1 MSEQVPDLSAQQQK
15 PFVLR
20 GSLVRTV
27 VIALMVF
34 SIIPA
39 IIIGG
44 ISYIRF
50 RNSIQT
56 QTQTQLSSISQTY
69 SYQADQ
75 MVAEQQSVAD
85 EVVNSAL
92 MRTYITSL
100 LNGSGDK
107 NYNLALYSL
116 NKLLTDTVDTA
127 SDVGVRQFDVVDGLG
142 NVLLSSESTRIGKPF
157 SGTDFVKSLNGSTQT
172 VMTYNPNEA
181 LAEKIALVTT
191 QTYTAGSEET
201 KLTLFEYASPS
212 LLQTLLTN
220 PQSIFSYAHVFYITT
235 DGQIVSINPV
245 MQSPAVVE
253 ITPEFKATLTKLVA
267 ESNYGQN
274 YTYVNASNNE
284 VFSFIKKMNSF
295 NGTYVFEVPTSSVF
309 SQLQPLLS
317 FMLILLAATLLVV
330 GLIAFFAT
338 RQMVNPLVDLS
349 NKARRYANGD
359 FSQKASVTRSDE
371 IGLLANSFNN
381 MVEQLTTFYQ
391 NLETRVATR
400 TEGLRTSLEIGQQAV
415 ASATHNEIFQKTV
428 EQITEK
434 LGYTYASIYSIDA
447 TGKSMRLVAD
457 SSKVSEGLPER
468 NLLLPVD
475 NASLVGWVARN
486 NETRLSQDIT
496 NERPKMK
503 PESRLASAH
512 SDFAIPILLN
522 GKPTAVLNIQTE
534 AVNGFD
540 VESIPSFLIITRQI
554 EAGLQN
560 IALLESTQTNYQE
573 TILLYQATREIIQA
587 RSKEELYLSFTN
599 LFRQTDLAAF
609 LLDVTQ
615 EDVKIVKIGDA
626 QSTPLDDA
634 ILGTAIPFAKAL
646 TKLTSEGTEI
656 TTNFQYLTDFSN
668 LNAHFGR
675 RGCSSNAVIPI
686 FEGKEL
692 THLLAIGAR
701 SEDPLTAAQ
710 VQPYINLAGSI
721 GAAIERIQYM
731 ERLDTDAQRFEL
743 LKNIAEIA
751 TRKESENTFAAI
763 HEKINTIIGEGFGL
777 AIAINDSEHSQ
788 IEIPY
793 FFDDELIEVE
803 KYDYSSDLLTNII
816 RSRQS
821 VMIADAILSG
831 QRIIESAT
839 FQRTARSVVGVPL
852 FNGPQVLG
860 AFIVFDLNNANRFD
874 QASLTMV
881 ELVGSQIAAVI
892 NEEQLLQKLTVT
904 RANLDRQQFLLT
916 SILEN
921 LPSRVAVK
929 DQNNQFVTVS
939 RAFAQYVGYNQEKD
953 LLGKPDTFSYSTESP
968 ETSATTDAEVLATQ
982 RPILKVQEQWQKP
995 TGDVE
1000 WVMTSKMPLNSP
1012 DGSLHGLLSIYEDVT
1027 GMVTAENL
1035 ARRRADQLLTASEIA
1050 RESSSGA
1057 MDIGD
1062 TLARSVELIKER
1074 FGFYHASIFLIDP
1087 LGKFAV
1093 LRESTGDA
1101 GAQLKARAHKLAVG
1115 SASIVGQ
1122 ATGKGEPVVIGD
1134 VTKEANYYANPLLP
1148 ETRSELAIPMKI
1160 GDAILGALD
1169 VQSTKYNAFSL
1180 DDINIL
1186 QVLADQ
1192 VAVAVQNAELF
1203 TNTIETLSRHR
1214 LLHRITDVNVQANT
1228 VEDAIRAAIETLHSS
1243 LPDERV
1249 AYLSNVDNS
1258 ALLVQASAGY
1268 PSSDIGAS
1276 KYQFG
1281 QGLIGKAAQTRKPV
1295 MVPEVQADP
1304 AFYPI
1309 SVDSNSVMAIPVS
1322 FSDRLIG
1329 VINVEST
1336 QIAHFDDNDV
1346 DFVTTLANNLAS
1358 IISNIELVD
1367 QVRSQV
1373 ERQQKLFEITD
1384 KIRRSVDIE
1393 TIMKTSVTEIAS
1405 AMNIRKASIE
1415 INPRFQGEAQK
1426 EQE

>member
-27 VIALMVF
+27 VIALMIF

-39 IIIGG
+39 LIIGG

-75 MVAEQQSVAD
+75 MVAEQQAAAN

-92 MRTYITSL
+92 MRTYIGSL
-100 LNGSGDK
+100 LNGTGDN
-107 NYNLALYSL
+107 NYDVALYSL
-116 NKLLTDTVDTA
+116 NRLLTDSADSA
-127 SDVGVRQFDVVDGLG
+127 SDIGVRQFDVVDPLG
-142 NVLLSSESTRIGKPF
+142 TVLLSSDPARVGKPF
-157 SGTDFVKSLNGSTQT
+157 SGTDFIKALNGSTQT
-172 VMTYNPNEA
+172 VMTFSPNQV
-181 LAEKIALVTT
+181 LADKIALITT
-191 QTYTAGSEET
+191 QTFTAGTEES
-201 KLTLFEYASPS
+201 KLTLYAYASPT

-245 MQSPAVVE
+245 MQVPTTVQVS
-253 ITPEFKATLTKLVA
+253 PEFKAKLDQYVKD
-267 ESNYGQN
+267 SGYGKN
-274 YTYVNASNNE
+274 YTYINQSNNE
-284 VFSFIKKMNSF
+284 AFSYIKKMSAF

-309 SQLQPLLS
+309 SQLQPLLN
-317 FMLILLAATLLVV
+317 FMLILLAATLLVI

-359 FSQKASVTRSDE
+359 FSQKASITRSDE

-381 MVEQLTTFYQ
+381 MVDQLSTFYQ
-391 NLETRVATR
+391 NLESRVATR

-428 EQITEK
+428 DQVTEK
-434 LGYTYASIYSIDA
+434 LGYAYAAIYSLDA
-447 TGKSMRLVAD
+447 AGKNLRLVAD
-457 SSKVSEGLPER
+457 SSKVSEGLPQR
-468 NLLLPVD
+468 NLVLPLD
-475 NASLVGWVARN
+475 NTSLVGWVAKN
-486 NETRLSQDIT
+486 NESRLSQDIA
-496 NERPKMK
+496 NERPKLK
-503 PESRLASAH
+503 ADTRLVSAK

-534 AVNGFD
+534 TVNGFD
-540 VESIPSFLIITRQI
+540 IEAIPAFLIITRQI

-587 RSKEELYLSFTN
+587 NNKEELYSSFTN
-599 LFRQTDLAAF
+599 LFKQTDLAAF
-609 LLDVTQ
+609 LLDVNQ
-615 EDVKIVKIGDA
+615 EDVTIVNIGDL
-626 QSTPLDDA
+626 QSTPIDDA
-634 ILGTAIPFAKAL
+634 ILGTSIPFAKAL
-646 TKLTSEGTEI
+646 TKLGNEGTEI

-675 RGCSSNAVIPI
+675 RGCSSDAIIPI

-692 THLLAIGAR
+692 KHLLAIGSR
-701 SEDPLTAAQ
+701 SDEPLTADQ
-710 VQPYINLAGSI
+710 VQPYINLAGSL
-721 GAAIERIQYM
+721 GAALERIQYIQQ
-731 ERLDTDAQRFEL
+731 LDTDAQRFDL
-743 LKNIAEIA
+743 LRNITEIA
-751 TRKESENTFAAI
+751 TRKESDNTFAAI
-763 HEKINTIIGEGFGL
+763 HEKINSILGEGFGL
-777 AIAINDSEHSQ
+777 VIAVNDSDQSQ

-793 FFDDELIEVE
+793 FFDEELIAVD
-803 KYDYSSDLLTNII
+803 KYDYSSDLITSII

-821 VMIADAILSG
+821 AMVADAILSG
-831 QRIIESAT
+831 QRIIESSS

-852 FNGPQVLG
+852 LNGPQILG
-860 AFIVFDLNNANRFD
+860 AFIVFDLNKANRFD
-874 QASLTMV
+874 DASLTMM
-881 ELVGSQIAAVI
+881 ELVGAQIAAVI
-892 NEEQLLQKLTVT
+892 NEEQLLHKLTTT
-904 RANLDRQQFLLT
+904 RTNLDRQQFLLN
-916 SILEN
+916 SLLEN

-929 DQNNQFVTVS
+929 DQNNHFVTVS
-939 RAFAQYVGYNQEKD
+939 KAFAQYVGYNQEKE
-953 LLGKPDTFSYSTESP
+953 LIGKPDTFTFSTESS
-968 ETSATTDAEVLATQ
+968 ESTLTSDAEVLATQ
-982 RPILKVQEQWQKP
+982 RPLLNVQEQWNRP
-995 TGDVE
+995 TGEVE
-1000 WVMTSKMPLNSP
+1000 WVKTSKVPLNSP
-1012 DGSLHGLLSIYEDVT
+1012 DGSLHGLLSIHEDVT
-1027 GMVTAENL
+1027 GLVNAESL

-1050 RESSSGA
+1050 RESSSGS

-1074 FGFYHASIFLIDP
+1074 FGFYHASIFMIDP

-1093 LRESTGDA
+1093 LRESTGEA

-1115 SASIVGQ
+1115 SSSIVGQ

-1160 GDAILGALD
+1160 GDSVLGALD
-1169 VQSTKYNAFSL
+1169 VQSTKYNAFSQE
-1180 DDINIL
+1180 DINIL

-1228 VEDAIRAAIETLHSS
+1228 VEDAIRTAIETLHTT
-1243 LPDERV
+1243 LPEERI
-1249 AYLSNVDNS
+1249 AYLSNTDNA
-1258 ALLVQASAGY
+1258 ALIVQASAGY
-1268 PSSDIGAS
+1268 PGSDIGAS

-1281 QGLIGKAAQTRKPV
+1281 QGLIGKAAQTRKPL
-1295 MVPEVQADP
+1295 MVQEVQTDP
-1304 AFYPI
+1304 AYYPI
-1309 SVDSNSVMAIPVS
+1309 SVDSNSVMAVPVS

-1329 VINVEST
+1329 VINIEST
-1336 QIAHFDDNDV
+1336 QVAQFDDNDV

-1405 AMNIRKASIE
+1405 ALNIRKATIE
-1415 INPRFQGEAQK
+1415 INPKFQGETQK
-1426 EQE
+1426 EQS

>member
-27 VIALMVF
+27 VIALMIF

-39 IIIGG
+39 LIIGA

-75 MVAEQQSVAD
+75 MVAEQQAVAD
-85 EVVNSAL
+85 EVINSPL
-92 MRTYITSL
+92 MRTYIGSL
-100 LNGSGDK
+100 LNGVGDN

-116 NKLLTDTVDTA
+116 NRLLTDSADSA
-127 SDVGVRQFDVVDGLG
+127 SDIGVRQFDVVDPLG
-142 NVLLSSESTRIGKPF
+142 TVLLSSDSTRVGKPF
-157 SGTDFVKSLNGSTQT
+157 SGTDFVKALNGSTQT
-172 VMTYNPNEA
+172 VMTYSPNQV
-181 LAEKIALVTT
+181 LADKIALITT
-191 QTYTAGSEET
+191 QTFSAGTEES
-201 KLTLFEYASPS
+201 KLTLFAYASPT
-212 LLQTLLTN
+212 LLQTLLNN

-245 MQSPAVVE
+245 MQVPASVE
-253 ITPEFKATLTKLVA
+253 VSPEFKAKLDQLVA
-267 ESNYGQN
+267 DSSYGKN
-274 YTYVNASNNE
+274 YTYTNALNSE
-284 VFSFIKKMNSF
+284 VFSYIKKMSSF

-317 FMLILLAATLLVV
+317 FMLILLAATLLVI

-359 FSQKASVTRSDE
+359 FSQKANVTRSDE

-391 NLETRVATR
+391 NLESRVATR

-415 ASATHNEIFQKTV
+415 TSATRNEIFQKTV
-428 EQITEK
+428 EQVTEK
-434 LGYTYASIYSIDA
+434 LGYTYAAIYSIDA
-447 TGKSMRLVAD
+447 SGKNLHLAAD
-457 SSKVSEGLPER
+457 SSKVSEGLPQR
-468 NLLLPVD
+468 NLMLPLD
-475 NASLVGWVARN
+475 NTSLVGWVAKN
-486 NETRLSQDIT
+486 NETRLSQDIA
-496 NERPKMK
+496 NERPRLKAD
-503 PESRLASAH
+503 SRLVSAR

-534 AVNGFD
+534 TVNGFD

-560 IALLESTQTNYQE
+560 IATLESTQTNYQE

-587 RSKEELYLSFTN
+587 QSKEELFLSFTN

-609 LLDVTQ
+609 LLDVNQ
-615 EDVKIVKIGDA
+615 EDVTIVNIGDA
-626 QSTPLDDA
+626 QSTPIDDA
-634 ILGTAIPFAKAL
+634 ILGTSIPFAKAL
-646 TKLTSEGTEI
+646 TKLASEGTEI
-656 TTNFQYLTDFSN
+656 TSNFQYLTDFSN

-686 FEGKEL
+686 FAGKEL
-692 THLLAIGAR
+692 KHLLAIGAR
-701 SEDPLTAAQ
+701 SEEPLSEVQ
-710 VQPYINLAGSI
+710 VQPYINLAGSL
-721 GAAIERIQYM
+721 GAALERIQYI
-731 ERLDTDAQRFEL
+731 RQLDTDSQRFDL
-743 LKNIAEIA
+743 LKSIAEIA
-751 TRKESENTFAAI
+751 TRKESDNTFAAI
-763 HEKINTIIGEGFGL
+763 HEKINSIIGEGFGL
-777 AIAINDSEHSQ
+777 AIAVNDSEHSQ

-793 FFDDELIEVE
+793 FFDEELIAVD
-803 KYDYSSDLLTNII
+803 KYDYSSDLITSVI

-821 VMIADAILSG
+821 VLIADAILSG
-831 QRIIESAT
+831 QRIIESAA
-839 FQRTARSVVGVPL
+839 FQRTARSVIGVPL
-852 FNGPQVLG
+852 FNGPQILG
-860 AFIVFDLNNANRFD
+860 AFIIFDLNKANRFD
-874 QASLTMV
+874 EASLTMM
-881 ELVGSQIAAVI
+881 ELIGSQIAAII
-892 NEEQLLQKLTVT
+892 NEEQLLQKLTTT
-904 RANLDRQQFLLT
+904 RTNLDRQQFLLT
-916 SILEN
+916 SILEA

-929 DQNNQFVTVS
+929 DQNNNFVTVS

-953 LLGKPDTFSYSTESP
+953 LVGKPDTFSYSTENP
-968 ETSATTDAEVLATQ
+968 ETSVTNDAEVFATQ
-982 RPILKVQEQWQKP
+982 LPVLNVQEQWKKP

-1000 WVMTSKMPLNSP
+1000 WVMTSKVPLNSP
-1012 DGSLHGLLSIYEDVT
+1012 DGSLHGILSIYEDVT
-1027 GMVTAENL
+1027 GLVNAETL
-1035 ARRRADQLLTASEIA
+1035 ARHRADQLLTASEIA

-1101 GAQLKARAHKLAVG
+1101 GAQLKARAHKLTVG

-1160 GDAILGALD
+1160 GDTVLGALD
-1169 VQSTKYNAFSL
+1169 VQSTKYNAFTAE
-1180 DDINIL
+1180 DINIL

-1228 VEDAIRAAIETLHSS
+1228 VEDAIRAAIETLHTS

-1249 AYLSNVDNS
+1249 AYLSNVDNTF
-1258 ALLVQASAGY
+1258 LMVQASAGY
-1268 PSSDIGAS
+1268 PGTEIGAS

-1295 MVPEVQADP
+1295 MVQEVQSDP
-1304 AFYPI
+1304 AYYPI
-1309 SVDSNSVMAIPVS
+1309 SVDSNSVMAVPVS
-1322 FSDRLIG
+1322 FSDRLVG
-1329 VINVEST
+1329 VISIESP
-1336 QIAHFDDNDV
+1336 QVAQFDDNDV

-1358 IISNIELVD
+1358 VISNIELVE

-1405 AMNIRKASIE
+1405 AMNVRKASIE
-1415 INPRFQGEAQK
+1415 INPRFQGETQK